1 MNIIRL
7 NDNSKMLNTYENE
20 ASTEEDYF
28 FHRSDKNL
36 PRHSFKRVD
45 ITPNKVKRNPSQYTN
60 EKVRFS
66 LKKSGFWCKAYIKH
80 TLQYSTVGDAQAVIP
95 LLSERLGAFIFKKIH
110 LEQYGNEIEAI
121 NPISILE
128 RVNTTLFNKIIN
140 DKEAMEPK
148 RNGAFITFYTPLNFS
163 VNSDINHFLDLKFI
177 QQLQLVAEFD
187 DFKDLLIE
195 GPLPAPD
202 PIPGPISYNMVLMS
216 DYMTLDN
223 YEDYIKKYHNKE
235 FKLLLENNILENGE
249 PQDVITGDNY
259 LRVRS
264 RNLVK
269 KISLSNIDLTAKKEA
284 VEFSNVSLTANNEEI
299 YNAESILESLLF
311 SKNYQ
316 GLVSHKVPDATTDGI
331 MDIDFSIPNMR
342 NSFSGGLNMDETH
355 KDGQIKLNSTG
366 PGKMYIN
373 YMFYDM
379 VIIKADGK
387 LEKVDVNNSPYLDEY
402 DYEEPKKPE
411 PEIVDMSSAKPNNK
425 QNL

>member
-7 NDNSKMLNTYENE
+7 NDNSKMLNIYENE
-20 ASTEEDYF
+20 ANTEDDYF
-28 FHRSDKNL
+28 FHRADKNL

-45 ITPNKVKRNPSQYTN
+45 IPLDKVKRDPSQYSNQKIT
-60 EKVRFS
+60 FS
-66 LKKSGFWCKAYIKH
+66 LKKRGFWCKSYIKH
-80 TLQYSTVGDAQAVIP
+80 TLQYASADQADQVLT
-95 LLSERLGAFIFKKIH
+95 LLSDRLGAFIFKKIH
-110 LEQYGNEIEAI
+110 IEQYGNEIEAI

-128 RVNTTLFNKIIN
+128 RVNTTLFNRIIN
-140 DKEAMEPK
+140 DKEAMEPR

-177 QQLQLVAEFD
+177 QQLQVVAEFD
-187 DFKDLLIE
+187 DFNSLRIL
-195 GPLPAPD
+195 GALPPAPAVNL
-202 PIPGPISYNMVLMS
+202 ISYNMVLMS
-216 DYMTLDN
+216 DYMTIDN
-223 YEDYIKKYHNKE
+223 YDDYIKKYNNKE
-235 FKLLLENNILENGE
+235 IKLLLENNELENGE
-249 PQDVITGDNY
+249 PQDVVAGDNY

-269 KISLSNIDLTAKKEA
+269 KISLSNVDSSPKRESTN
-284 VEFSNVSLTANNEEI
+284 FYNVSLTANNEEI

-355 KDGQIKLNSTG
+355 KDGQIKLYSTA
-366 PGKMYIN
+366 PAKMYIN
-373 YMFYDM
+373 YMYYDM
-379 VIIKADGK
+379 VIIKPNGK
-387 LEKVDVNNSPYLDEY
+387 LEKVDINNSPYLDEY

>member
-1 MNIIRL
+1 MNIIKL

-20 ASTEEDYF
+20 ASTEDDYF
-28 FHRSDKNL
+28 FHRADKNL

-45 ITPNKVKRNPSQYTN
+45 ITPDRVKRDPSQYSN

-66 LKKSGFWCKAYIKH
+66 LKKRGFWCKAYIKH
-80 TLQYSTVGDAQAVIP
+80 TIQYSSEAQATSA
-95 LLSERLGAFIFKKIH
+95 LNGLSERLGAFIFKKIH
-110 LEQYGNEIEAI
+110 IEQYGDEIEAI

-128 RVNTTLFNKIIN
+128 RVNTSLFNRIIN
-140 DKEAMEPK
+140 DKEGMEPK
-148 RNGAFITFYTPLNFS
+148 QNGAFITFYTPLNFS
-163 VNSDINHFLDLKFI
+163 VNSDINHFLDLKFV

-187 DFKDLLIE
+187 DFNSLRII
-195 GPLPAPD
+195 GAP
-202 PIPGPISYNMVLMS
+202 PQTHTFPISYNMVLMS

-223 YEDYIKKYHNKE
+223 YEDYIKKYNNKE
-235 FKLLLENNILENGE
+235 TKLLLENNILENGE

-264 RNLVK
+264 RNLIK
-269 KISLSNIDLTAKKEA
+269 KITLSNIDLTQKKEA

-299 YNAESILESLLF
+299 YSAENILESLLF

-316 GLVSHKVPDATTDGI
+316 GLVSHKVPDATTDGL
-331 MDIDFSIPNMR
+331 MNIDFSIPNMR

-355 KDGQIKLNSTG
+355 KDGQIKLNSSA
-366 PGKMYIN
+366 PAKMYIN

-379 VIIKADGK
+379 VIIKPDGK
-387 LEKVDVNNSPYLDEY
+387 LEKVDVNNTPYLEEY
-402 DYEEPKKPE
+402 DYERPKKPE
-411 PEIVDMSSAKPNNK
+411 PEIVDMSSAKPNNNK

>member
-1 MNIIRL
+1 MNIIKL

-20 ASTEEDYF
+20 ASTEDDYF
-28 FHRSDKNL
+28 FHRADKNL

-45 ITPNKVKRNPSQYTN
+45 ITPDRVKRDPSQYSN

-66 LKKSGFWCKAYIKH
+66 LKKRGFWCKAYIKH
-80 TLQYSTVGDAQAVIP
+80 TIQYSSEAQATSA
-95 LLSERLGAFIFKKIH
+95 LNGLSERLGAFIFKKIH
-110 LEQYGNEIEAI
+110 IEQYGDEIEAI

-128 RVNTTLFNKIIN
+128 RVNTSLFNRIIN
-140 DKEAMEPK
+140 DKEGMEPK
-148 RNGAFITFYTPLNFS
+148 QNGAFITFYTPLNFS
-163 VNSDINHFLDLKFI
+163 VNSDINHFLDLKFV

-187 DFKDLLIE
+187 DFNGLRIL
-195 GPLPAPD
+195 GAPPPALPVNL
-202 PIPGPISYNMVLMS
+202 ISYNMVLMS

-223 YEDYIKKYHNKE
+223 YEDYIKKYNNKE
-235 FKLLLENNILENGE
+235 TKLLLENNILENGE

-264 RNLVK
+264 RNLIK
-269 KISLSNIDLTAKKEA
+269 KITLSNIDLTQKKEA

-316 GLVSHKVPDATTDGI
+316 GLVSHKVPDATTDGL
-331 MDIDFSIPNMR
+331 MNIDFSIPNMR

-355 KDGQIKLNSTG
+355 KDGQIKLNSSA
-366 PGKMYIN
+366 PAKMYIN

-379 VIIKADGK
+379 VIIKPDGK
-387 LEKVDVNNSPYLDEY
+387 LEKVDVNNTPYLEEY
-402 DYEEPKKPE
+402 DYERPKKPE

-425 QNL
+425 ESI

>member
-1 MNIIRL
+1 MNIIKL

-20 ASTEEDYF
+20 TSTEQDYF

-45 ITPNKVKRNPSQYTN
+45 ITPSKVKRNPSQYSNQKITFN
-60 EKVRFS
+60 

-80 TLQYSTVGDAQAVIP
+80 TIQYSSVAQATSAEGA
-95 LLSERLGAFIFKKIH
+95 LSERLGAFIFKKIH

-128 RVNTTLFNKIIN
+128 RVNTSIFNRIIN
-140 DKEAMEPK
+140 DKEAMEPTQ
-148 RNGAFITFYTPLNFS
+148 NGAFITFYTPLNFS

-187 DFKDLLIE
+187 NFESLSVT
-195 GPLPAPD
+195 GQPPL
-202 PIPGPISYNMVLMS
+202 GHTSPISYNMSLMS
-216 DYMTLDN
+216 DYMTI
-223 YEDYIKKYHNKE
+223 EDYDIYIKKYNNKE
-235 FKLLLENNILENGE
+235 TKLLLENNILENGE

-269 KISLSNIDLTAKKEA
+269 KICLSNIDLTAKKEA
-284 VEFSNVSLTANNEEI
+284 IEFFNVSLTANNEEI

-342 NSFSGGLNMDETH
+342 NSFSGGLNMDQTH
-355 KDGQIKLNSTG
+355 KDGQIKLNSTA
-366 PGKMYIN
+366 PAKMYIN

-379 VIIKADGK
+379 IIIKPDGK
-387 LEKVDVNNSPYLDEY
+387 LEKVDVNNTPYLKEY
-402 DYEEPKKPE
+402 DHEEPKKPE
-411 PEIVDMSSAKPNNK
+411 PEIIDMSSAKPNNK